1 MPGATESKCKIY
13 CSILKHFL
21 MNCFAQNFLDALV
34 FETTTYASIMKPLA
48 LQLINQ
54 FYVLDGNNDDNTASE
69 TDESGIAVLEKDL
82 KRTIVNV
89 LQQKQVYS
97 F

>member
-1 MPGATESKCKIY
+1 MI
-13 CSILKHFL
+13 
-21 MNCFAQNFLDALV
+21 CFAQTFLEALV

-54 FYVLDGNNDDNTASE
+54 YYVLDCNNDDNTGSE
-69 TDESGIAVLEKDL
+69 TGDSGIAILEKDL

-89 LQQKQVYS
+89 LQKKQVYY